1 MRRRRSYG
9 RRHSVK
15 AAIVMYIISNPLY
28 NFLIDTKRQ
37 TRFPT
42 AMAIEILAGSKAAL
56 ILIIPSLFN
65 P

>member
-1 MRRRRSYG
+1 
-9 RRHSVK
+9 VK
-15 AAIVMYIISNPLY
+15 AAIVIYAICNPLY
-28 NFLIDTKRQ
+28 NFLVDTKRQ

-56 ILIIPSLFN
+56 ILITPSLFN